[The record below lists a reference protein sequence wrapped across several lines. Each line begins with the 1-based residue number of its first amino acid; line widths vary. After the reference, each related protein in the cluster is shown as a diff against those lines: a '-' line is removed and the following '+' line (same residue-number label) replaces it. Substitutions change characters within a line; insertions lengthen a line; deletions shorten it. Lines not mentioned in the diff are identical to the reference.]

1 MAENTGCG
9 GSQGHERRGRSS
21 RRRKG
26 DKGEGD
32 QRRLE
37 DGVQFMI
44 KQGGL
49 QGVGLREGM
58 EQGWRL
64 LRDSLGL

>member
-1 MAENTGCG
+1 MRAEEGAG
-9 GSQGHERRGRSS
+9 RRS
-21 RRRKG
+21 KG
-26 DKGEGD
+26 DRGEGD

-49 QGVGLREGM
+49 QGVGRREGM
-58 EQGWRL
+58 EEAWRL
-64 LRDSLGL
+64 LRDSLGLWRMA